1 MKRERRSILD
11 LFKPVKKDQA
21 KMYSTFQELG
31 TYKSYFGSFGNDIY
45 ASDDVR
51 TCVRAL
57 SEHTSKANPR
67 CTDKRTERLLSL
79 APNKYMNGKDFLA
92 KLRNILEVKNTAFV
106 YIERD
111 NTGKAIGFYPVPYQT
126 YAAVEYKDH
135 LFVQFHF
142 SGMAANQLTIPW
154 EDLAVLRKDFLNSD
168 IGGENNIPLL
178 NTLDVI
184 TTLDKGLE
192 NAVKST
198 ANLRGILKSTKAML
212 SPDDIKRQKDTFVKD
227 YMNLENE
234 GGIASLDATQ
244 EFKEIN
250 LKPTTAAAD
259 EADAYRARVYRYF
272 GVNEAIIESKYTEAQ
287 YDAFYESRI
296 EPFLVALS
304 LEFTRKLF
312 TEREIAFGA
321 EVWYESNRLQYA
333 SAKTKISMVQL
344 VDRGLMTP
352 NEYRALFNMAPYEG
366 GDEFVRR
373 LDTATTGDTT
383 DDGTGN
389 PVGRPPSDDTDEEGD
404 TDDGN

>member
-1 MKRERRSILD
+1 MKERRSILD
-11 LFKPVKKDQA
+11 LFKPVKKDQI
-21 KMYSTFQELG
+21 KTYTQFQELG
-31 TYKSYFGSFGNDIY
+31 TFKSYFGSFGNDIY

-51 TCVRAL
+51 TCIRAL

-67 CTDKRTERLLSL
+67 CTDKRIERLLSL

-126 YAAVEYKDH
+126 FEAVEYKNG
-135 LFVQFHF
+135 LFVQFNF
-142 SGMAANQLTIPW
+142 SGTAATQLTIPW
-154 EDLAVLRKDFLNSD
+154 EDLAVLRKDYLNSD
-168 IGGENNIPLL
+168 ISGESNAPLL
-178 NTLDVI
+178 GTLDVI
-184 TTLDKGLE
+184 GTLDKGLQ

-198 ANLRGILKSTKAML
+198 ANLRGILKSTKGML
-212 SPDDIKRQKDTFVKD
+212 APEDRKKQQEAFVKD
-227 YMNLENE
+227 YLNIENE

-250 LKPTTAAAD
+250 MKPTTASA
-259 EADAYRARVYRYF
+259 EEVSAYREKIYRYF
-272 GVNEAIIESKYTEAQ
+272 GVNEAIIESKYSESQ

-304 LEFTRKLF
+304 LELTRKLF
-312 TEREIAFGA
+312 TPREIAFGD

-333 SAKTKISMVQL
+333 SAKTKISMVAL

-366 GDEFVRR
+366 GDEFVLR
-373 LDTATTGDTT
+373 LDTSKTGDTSNE
-383 DDGTGN
+383 GTGN
-389 PVGRPPSDDTDEEGD
+389 PVGRPPSDDTVDEEGEE
-404 TDDGN
+404 